1 MRDRMMGALGRARET
16 FSDFTVGQ
24 KAVAVIGTAALLIGA
39 VMVFRW
45 VSTPSYAPLYS
56 DLSGSDASAVV
67 DELDAEGVSYK
78 LTNGGST
85 IMVPKSDVYST
96 RIALNGKGLPSS
108 DAGGYSL
115 LDNQSLSTSDF
126 QEQTDFKR
134 AMEGELD
141 KTIEAMDGIDTA
153 VVHLALPEKQ
163 VFAEQQDPATASVLV
178 ATTPGVT
185 LSSEQ
190 VQAIVHL
197 VASSIDGLDPNQV
210 TVTDSAG
217 NVLAMP
223 GQDDVAGGGLTG
235 NRYDQ
240 VEQFENDMQGEVQQ
254 MMDTVFGPG
263 NSKVTA
269 TADLDFDHA
278 TIESRT
284 YTVPKDLTA
293 LSESKSSE
301 TYTGPGAGGTA
312 GGGVVGPDGQ
322 MDPSAVPSGSDSA
335 YENKSSTRDNAV
347 DQTVEHRETAPGSV
361 KSLHIGVVVDTAAA
375 AGHDMDEVSDLIRDS
390 IGIDRKRGDTIEATQ
405 MAFDH
410 SAAEEAQAELEAAQ
424 KAKADAAK
432 KTMYRNIAIGGGI
445 ALLVLLAWAQ
455 ARRRAK
461 AREQATSYVVEQLR
475 ADAAARA
482 PIEPPAPAVAALE
495 AVEETE
501 EDRVRDELIALVERQ
516 PEDVAALLRGWLV
529 EPR

>member
-1 MRDRMMGALGRARET
+1 MRDRMMGALARARET

-67 DELDAEGVSYK
+67 DELDSEGVSYK

-115 LDNQSLSTSDF
+115 LDNQGLSTSDF

-185 LSSEQ
+185 LTSEQ

-197 VASSIDGLDPNQV
+197 VASSVTGLDPKNV

-217 NVLAMP
+217 DVLSA
-223 GQDDVAGGGLTG
+223 AGDTVDSMA
-235 NRYDQ
+235 NTRSQ
-240 VEQFENDMQGEVQQ
+240 EVQAFEQ
-254 MMDTVFGPG
+254 QEQNAVQSILDRIVGPG
-263 NSKVTA
+263 NSRVLV
-269 TADLDFDHA
+269 TADLDFDKTLTNTTRYFNTPKNVALRASEDLEKYKGSA
-278 TIESRT
+278 T
-284 YTVPKDLTA
+284 
-293 LSESKSSE
+293 
-301 TYTGPGAGGTA
+301 GTA
-312 GGGVVGPDGQ
+312 GGVVGPDGQ
-322 MDPSAVPSGSDSA
+322 LDPNATTTTGSAKGNGYLHKQTTS
-335 YENKSSTRDNAV
+335 DNAV
-347 DQTVEHRETAPGSV
+347 DTVHEQREAAPGGI
-361 KSLHIGVVVDTAAA
+361 KSLHVAVAVDTQSLHGITPNQIQSMIDSGLGINTKRGDQSTVETMPFDTSQAKAAA
-375 AGHDMDEVSDLIRDS
+375 AALAASQKAAAKSAMMANVKTGGMALVVVAILVLAWLR
-390 IGIDRKRGDTIEATQ
+390 GRKRRKVRDEATQ
-405 MAFDH
+405 
-410 SAAEEAQAELEAAQ
+410 
-424 KAKADAAK
+424 
-432 KTMYRNIAIGGGI
+432 
-445 ALLVLLAWAQ
+445 
-455 ARRRAK
+455 
-461 AREQATSYVVEQLR
+461 YVVEQIRRRNEPPPL
-475 ADAAARA
+475 
-482 PIEPPAPAVAALE
+482 PPAPAAAELE
-495 AVEETE
+495 PGDPAQL
-501 EDRVRDELIALVERQ
+501 RAAARDEIAAMVERQ
-516 PEDVAALLRGWLV
+516 PEEVAQLLRGWLV
-529 EPR
+529 EAES